1 MNQPLTKAHKKI
13 AKAEKPTLTIVTP
26 KIPENAADNIATALA
41 ENKVYDH
48 TKKTIL
54 EVFDITE
61 LQLEQERIR
70 IITEAL
76 GLKRSEAV
84 EYIMKRMEESKIAK
98 IYVSTVVA
106 GLLFK

>member
-1 MNQPLTKAHKKI
+1 MNQPLTKTLKKI
-13 AKAEKPTLTIVTP
+13 AKAEKPTLAIVTP
-26 KIPENAADNIATALA
+26 KIPEDVAETITTALDLD
-41 ENKVYDH
+41 KVYDH

-76 GLKRSEAV
+76 GLTRSEAV

-98 IYVSTVVA
+98 IYVATVVA